1 MCAAPGGIVRRLV
14 LLILLLSLTTFIQAT
29 TKPEAARNYGQ
40 LPLSFEANRGQAPG
54 AIDFVAHGQGFTL
67 SFSKGEALFSFPGES
82 GSLHLSISG
91 AAAVPA
97 KPGELLPGQVNY
109 FRGTDERQWL
119 RNIPTYRSITY
130 SNLLPGI
137 DLRYYGNQRRLEY
150 DFVIAPGADPK
161 TIRLELD
168 GSRQL
173 LVAND
178 GSIIVHGDGR
188 DLKWQPPVSYQ
199 IINGSRREIRSH
211 YILTGAN
218 QFSFKVGAYD
228 TTKPLIIDP
237 VLGYSTYL
245 GGHGQDTVADIALDN
260 EGHAFVTGSAGSVSF
275 PTSPGSY
282 RPTSPSGYE
291 GFVSKLSIDGSRLLY
306 STFLDSTEPQGI
318 AVDSSGNAYIAG
330 SVQAGRTIPTRNAYH
345 ASPYGKLDAFLLKL
359 NASGSDLIYSTY
371 FGGNQ
376 DDSAASV
383 AVYNG
388 TPYVYGWTTS
398 GNLPLQSASQTQLAG
413 SLDAFLAR
421 FSADGRSLIFSTYL
435 GGTDTELPAD
445 LAVDTNGNAY
455 VTGQTASLDF
465 PTTNHIG
472 AVDDLMAFVTKYSS
486 SANLEYSTTVNG
498 TAGADLNGFTP
509 TGIAVDSNGNTY
521 LTGNGGPGFPTTS
534 GAVNTTSQCGGN
546 CELRAVK
553 LNAAGDALIYSAAFG
568 GDTDDQAN
576 DIAIDSFGN
585 AFVTGYTYSKN
596 LPLANALQSQ
606 LNKGAPGGCGGP
618 EAPNADCSDAFVT
631 ELNSSGS
638 ALLFSSYL
646 GGAHIDIGV
655 ALKWWSGRLFVTGNT
670 QSTNFPVTANA
681 FQKTFSGSTDPWIT
695 RIDLGSTG
703 GGGTGCTPQ
712 ADPGVKICS
721 PTNGSTV
728 SAGKVHIQAVTTSVA
743 PVVGTK
749 VYVDGQTKYSFS
761 KASVDFYTTL
771 TVKGQRRLTVNSWTS
786 SGVILSRTIYFTI
799 Q

>member
-1 MCAAPGGIVRRLV
+1 MRRLV
-14 LLILLLSLTTFIQAT
+14 LLILLLSLSTLSHAT

-40 LPLSFEANRGQAPG
+40 LPLSFEANRGQAPA

-67 SFSKGEALFSFPGES
+67 SLSKGEALFSFLGES

-119 RNIPTYRSITY
+119 RNIPTHRSITY
-130 SNLLPGI
+130 TNLLPGI

-150 DFVIAPGADPK
+150 DFVIAPGSDPK

-173 LVAND
+173 SLAND
-178 GSIIVHGDGR
+178 GSIIVHRDGR

-199 IINGSRREIRSH
+199 IINGSRRQVQSR
-211 YILTGAN
+211 YILTAAN

-245 GGHGQDTVADIALDN
+245 GGHGQDAVSDIALDN
-260 EGHAFVTGSAGSVSF
+260 EGHAFVTGLAGSVSF
-275 PTSPGSY
+275 PTTSGSY

-306 STFLDSTEPQGI
+306 STFLDSTDPQGI

-330 SVQAGRTIPTRNAYH
+330 AVQAGRTIPTKNAYH
-345 ASPYGKLDAFLLKL
+345 ASPYGNLDAFLLKL

-376 DDSAASV
+376 ADSAASL

-398 GNLPLQSASQTQLAG
+398 GNLPLQSATQTQLQG
-413 SLDAFLAR
+413 SVDTFLTR

-435 GGTDTELPAD
+435 GGTDTEFPAD
-445 LAVDTNGNAY
+445 LAVDTSGNAY
-455 VTGQTASLDF
+455 VTGQTTSLDF

-498 TAGADLNGFTP
+498 TAGVDFNGLNP
-509 TGIAVDSNGNTY
+509 TGIAVDSSGNTY
-521 LTGNGGPGFPTTS
+521 LTGNGGPGFPTTP
-534 GAVNTTSQCGGN
+534 GAVNTSSQCGGN
-546 CELRAVK
+546 CKLRAVK

-568 GDTDDQAN
+568 GNTDEQAN
-576 DIAIDSFGN
+576 DIAIDSSGN

-596 LPLANALQSQ
+596 FPLMNPLQSQ
-606 LNKGAPGGCGGP
+606 LNKGATGGCGSAEEGFTG
-618 EAPNADCSDAFVT
+618 DCNDAFVT

-646 GGAHIDIGV
+646 GGAHIDLGV
-655 ALKWWSGRLFVTGNT
+655 ALKWWSGHLFVTGDT

-681 FQKTFSGSTDPWIT
+681 FQKTISGSTDPWIT

-721 PTNGSTV
+721 PASGSIIPP
-728 SAGKVHIQAVTTSVA
+728 GKVHIQAITTSTS
-743 PVVGTK
+743 PVVATK
-749 VYVDGQTKYSFS
+749 VYIDGTVKFTTSS
-761 KASVDFYTTL
+761 SSVDFSTTL
-771 TVKGQRRLTVNSWTS
+771 TVPGQRRLTVKSWTS
-786 SGVILSRTIYFTI
+786 AGTILSRTIYFTI